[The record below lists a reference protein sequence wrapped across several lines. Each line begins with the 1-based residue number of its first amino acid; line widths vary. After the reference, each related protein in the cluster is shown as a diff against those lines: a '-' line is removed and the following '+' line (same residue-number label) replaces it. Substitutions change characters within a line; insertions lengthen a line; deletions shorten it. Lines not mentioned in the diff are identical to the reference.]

1 MSDSSPGTSDQAL
14 LTRFACPA
22 KWAGGILLTVAVLGF
37 GVVPPVARHYTQQI
51 ATDALGRSVTVDAV
65 SFNPFTL
72 AAELRGVRVLEA
84 DGSAPALAFD
94 RLKVNLELESVVRGG
109 PVLHELALD
118 GLALK
123 LVRLPQG
130 QHNWSDVVERIAA
143 QPASDSEGDALFS
156 IGNIRVSG
164 GRIDIDDRVEGLKHE
179 VTGLEIGIP
188 FVSNLPVKVDVFV
201 EPALSAAVN
210 GQAFGLSGRT
220 KPFDEA
226 RETVLELAVKDF
238 DLVPWIAYLPFE
250 PAFQLSSGRL
260 GAELELSFSQPA
272 DAPPRV
278 GLRGQAQIDQL
289 VVLDKAGQ
297 AAIALGEF
305 GVELV
310 DVQPLVGKYHFS
322 RLRLMQPEIDVVRL
336 ADGGLNLL
344 QMLPQTKQDASV
356 AKTNGKQPVKAQAK
370 GQPMA
375 APQPAAPAPV
385 DFLLASARIRDGV
398 IRLEDR
404 TVPGPFRA
412 SINEINLDLRDLAN
426 TGDMPAEIRLDYVTD
441 GGEKFSHQDTLR
453 LAPFEFAGSLSLEH
467 LQPGRYAPYLASVL
481 PGGEI
486 RGGVLNGQ
494 LRYRLTVPEGGP
506 DLEIDLESL
515 SLTDFVLGLKGN
527 KNHAVQVPSLALVD
541 ARLVLSER
549 SVKVGELAISG
560 ASLSAVR
567 LRNGQLDLMALMG
580 PQTTRPTP
588 AKAAQAGAGGDWS
601 VVVDTLA
608 IDGTS
613 VRLEDRTAGKPVV
626 LVVDGIALK
635 VDNFSTTK
643 GEALKLELDSRINR
657 RGKLGAAGTV
667 VLDPL
672 KVSMQLDARDIDL
685 LPLQPYVLEQ
695 TKIAISRGS
704 LSSKGVLDLQL
715 ARDGSPVGT
724 FKGDLGVANFAS
736 VDRLNATDFVRWRA
750 LNVSGI
756 DLKLPFALGVRDV
769 ALTDFYTRLIL
780 SEDGTL
786 NLREIRPV
794 DPAQAEA
801 DRAAEALAD
810 GVQPSDPA
818 PPVRI
823 GRIVVKGGNVAFSD
837 RFVRPNFDANLT
849 GLAGE
854 LSGLS
859 SDPGT
864 IAKLK
869 LDGKVDN
876 AAPVRIEGELN
887 PFRQDQYL
895 NIDASVK
902 DFELTGLSSYSG
914 KYVGYGIQKGKLSA
928 DLNYRIEERKLEAKN
943 RIFLDQLTFG
953 EAVDSPD
960 ALKLP
965 VQLAVSLL
973 KNGRGEIDINLPVSG
988 TMDDPEFSVFGLV
1001 VRALFNLVGKAI
1013 TSPFSLL
1020 ASVVG
1025 GGEELSQ
1032 LEFDPGLARLGEAQL
1047 DKLGVLAQALVDRPA
1062 LRLDV
1067 TGIAD
1072 PALDTEGVR
1081 RSKLLDQL
1089 RAAKLKAT
1097 LKRGEEAPSLETV
1110 EISDAEYPALLA
1122 SVYDDADIKKPRNLI
1137 GLAKRLPVEEMEALL
1152 LADIKVGEADLKAL
1166 ALRRAQLV
1174 RDWLVQDGQVAA
1186 DRVFLVSPNSEQL
1199 AAGGHRVHF
1208 SLR

>member
-14 LTRFACPA
+14 LTRFARPA

-37 GVVPPVARHYTQQI
+37 GVVPPVARHYAQQI
-51 ATDALGRSVTVDAV
+51 ASDLLGRSVTVDTV

-72 AAELRGVRVLEA
+72 AAELRGVQVLEA
-84 DGSAPALAFD
+84 DGSAPALSFA
-94 RLKVNLELESVVRGG
+94 RLKANLELESVVRGG

-118 GLALK
+118 GLVLN

-143 QPASDSEGDALFS
+143 LPGNDSEGDALFS

-164 GRIDIDDRVEGLKHE
+164 GRVDIDDRVEGLKHE
-179 VTGLEIGIP
+179 VTGLEIGVP
-188 FVSNLPVKVDVFV
+188 FVSNLPIKVDVFV

-220 KPFDEA
+220 KPFGEE
-226 RETVLELAVKDF
+226 RETVLEFAVKDF
-238 DLVPWIAYLPFE
+238 DLAPWMAYLPFE
-250 PAFQLSSGRL
+250 PAFQLTSGRL

-272 DAPPRV
+272 DAAPRV

-297 AAIALGEF
+297 PAVALGEF

-310 DVQPLVGKYHFS
+310 DVQPLAGKYHFS

-344 QMLPQTKQDASV
+344 QMLPQTKQDSTV
-356 AKTNGKQPVKAQAK
+356 AKAKGKPPVKTQAK
-370 GQPMA
+370 A
-375 APQPAAPAPV
+375 SPQPATPAPARAPI

-404 TVPGPFRA
+404 AVPGPFRA
-412 SINEINLDLRDLAN
+412 SINEINLDLRDLTN

-441 GGEKFSHQDTLR
+441 GGEKLIHQDTLR
-453 LAPFEFAGSLSLEH
+453 LEPFELAGNLSLEQV
-467 LQPGRYAPYLASVL
+467 QPGRYAPYLASVL

-494 LRYRLTVPEGGP
+494 LRYRLTLPEAGP
-506 DLEIDLESL
+506 DVEVDLESL
-515 SLTDFVLGLKGN
+515 SLSDFVLALKGN
-527 KNHAVQVPSLALVD
+527 KNPAVQVPSLALAD

-549 SVKVGELAISG
+549 SVKVGEVGISG
-560 ASLSAVR
+560 ASVSVVR
-567 LRNGQLDLMALMG
+567 QRNGQLDLMSLTGA
-580 PQTTRPTP
+580 QATRPTP
-588 AKAAQAGAGGDWS
+588 AKAGADWS
-601 VVVDTLA
+601 VVVDKLA

-613 VRLEDRTAGKPVV
+613 VKLEDRTAGKPVV
-626 LVVDGIALK
+626 LTVDGIALK

-672 KVSMQLDARDIDL
+672 KVSMRLDARDIDL

-704 LSSKGVLDLQL
+704 LTGKGALDFQL

-724 FKGDLGVANFAS
+724 FKGDFGVANFAS

-750 LNVSGI
+750 LNISGI

-780 SEDGTL
+780 SEDGAL

-801 DRAAEALAD
+801 ERAAEALAD
-810 GVQPSDPA
+810 GAQPSEPA

-837 RFVRPNFDANLT
+837 RFVRPNYDANLT

-859 SDPGT
+859 SDPDT

-928 DLNYRIEERKLEAKN
+928 DLNYRIEARKLEAKN

-1001 VRALFNLVGKAI
+1001 VRALFNLVGKAV

-1032 LEFDPGLARLGEAQL
+1032 LEFDPGLAHLGEAQV
-1047 DKLGVLAQALVDRPA
+1047 DKLSMLAQALVDRPA

-1081 RSKLLDQL
+1081 RNKLLDQL
-1089 RAAKLKAT
+1089 RTAKLKAT
-1097 LKRGEEAPSLETV
+1097 LKRGEEAPSLEAV
-1110 EISDAEYPALLA
+1110 EVSEAEYPVLLA

-1137 GLAKRLPVEEMEALL
+1137 GLAKRLPAAEMEALL
-1152 LADIKVGEADLKAL
+1152 LADIKVSEADLKAL

-1174 RDWLVQDGQVAA
+1174 RDWLVQEGQVAA
-1186 DRVFLVSPNSEQL
+1186 DRVFLVSPSGEQL
-1199 AAGGHRVHF
+1199 AAGGHLVHF

>member
-14 LTRFACPA
+14 LTRFARPA

-37 GVVPPVARHYTQQI
+37 GVVPPVARHYAQQI
-51 ATDALGRSVTVDAV
+51 ATDVLGRSVTVEAV

-72 AAELRGVRVLEA
+72 AAELRGVRVMAA
-84 DGSAPALAFD
+84 DGSTPELAFD
-94 RLKVNLELESVVRGG
+94 RLKANLELESVVRGG

-118 GLALK
+118 GLALS

-130 QHNWSDVVERIAA
+130 EHNWRDVIERIAA
-143 QPASDSEGDALFS
+143 QPASDSDSDALFS

-210 GQAFGLSGRT
+210 GQVFGLSGRT
-220 KPFDEA
+220 KPFDET

-238 DLVPWIAYLPFE
+238 DLVPWMAYLPFE
-250 PAFQLSSGRL
+250 PAFQLTSGRL

-272 DAPPRV
+272 DAAPRV
-278 GLRGQAQIDQL
+278 GLRGQAQIEQL

-297 AAIALGEF
+297 AAVALGEF

-310 DVQPLVGKYHFS
+310 DVQPLAGKYHFS

-344 QMLPQTKQDASV
+344 QMLPQTKQDSTV
-356 AKTNGKQPVKAQAK
+356 AKANGKPPVKTPAK
-370 GQPMA
+370 A
-375 APQPAAPAPV
+375 SPQPATSPPASAPI

-398 IRLEDR
+398 IRLEDQ

-412 SINEINLDLRDLAN
+412 SINEINLDLRDLTN

-441 GGEKFSHQDTLR
+441 GGEKFSHQDALR
-453 LAPFEFAGSLSLEH
+453 LAPFELAGNLSLEQV
-467 LQPGRYAPYLASVL
+467 QPGRYAPYLASVL

-494 LRYRLTVPEGGP
+494 LRYRLMLPEAGP
-506 DLEIDLESL
+506 DVEIDLESL
-515 SLTDFVLGLKGN
+515 NLTDFALGLKGN
-527 KNHAVQVPSLALVD
+527 KNPAVQVPRLVLAD

-549 SVKVGELAISG
+549 SVKVGEVGISG

-567 LRNGQLDLMALMG
+567 QRNGQLDLMSLTG
-580 PQTTRPTP
+580 PQATRPTS
-588 AKAAQAGAGGDWS
+588 AKAAQTDADWS

-613 VRLEDRTAGKPVV
+613 VKLEDRTAGKPVV
-626 LVVDGIALK
+626 LTVDGIALK

-643 GEALKLELDSRINR
+643 GAALKLELDSRINR
-657 RGKLGAAGTV
+657 RGKLGATGTV

-672 KVSMQLDARDIDL
+672 KVAMRLDARDIDL

-704 LSSKGVLDLQL
+704 LSSKGVLDFQL
-715 ARDGSPVGT
+715 ARDGSPVGV

-750 LNVSGI
+750 LNISGI

-801 DRAAEALAD
+801 ERAAEALAD
-810 GVQPSDPA
+810 GAQPSEPA

-837 RFVRPNFDANLT
+837 RFVRPNYDANLT

-953 EAVDSPD
+953 DAVDSPD

-1032 LEFDPGLARLGEAQL
+1032 LEFDPGLARLGDAQV
-1047 DKLGVLAQALVDRPA
+1047 DKLSMLAQALVDRPA

-1081 RSKLLDQL
+1081 RNKLLDQL
-1089 RAAKLKAT
+1089 RTAKLKAT
-1097 LKRGEEAPSLETV
+1097 LKRGEEAPSLEAV
-1110 EISDAEYPALLA
+1110 EVSEAEYPVLLA

-1137 GLAKRLPVEEMEALL
+1137 GLAKRLPAEEMEALL
-1152 LADIKVGEADLKAL
+1152 LADITVGEADLKAL

-1174 RDWLVQDGQVAA
+1174 RDWLVQEGQVAA
-1186 DRVFLVSPNSEQL
+1186 DRVFLVSPSGEQL
-1199 AAGGHRVHF
+1199 AAGGHLVHF

>member
-1 MSDSSPGTSDQAL
+1 MSDSSPGTGDQAP
-14 LTRFACPA
+14 LTRFARPA
-22 KWAGGILLTVAVLGF
+22 KWAGGILLTIAVLGF
-37 GVVPPVARHYTQQI
+37 GVVPPVARHYAQQI
-51 ATDALGRSVTVDAV
+51 ASDLLGRSVTVDTV

-72 AAELRGVRVLEA
+72 AAELRGVRVMEA
-84 DGSAPALAFD
+84 DDSAPALSFA

-118 GLALK
+118 GLVLN

-143 QPASDSEGDALFS
+143 LPGNDSEGDALFS

-164 GRIDIDDRVEGLKHE
+164 GRVDIDDRVEGLKHE
-179 VTGLEIGIP
+179 VTGLEIGVP

-220 KPFDEA
+220 KPFGEE
-226 RETVLELAVKDF
+226 RETVLEFAVKDF
-238 DLVPWIAYLPFE
+238 DLAPWMAYLPFE
-250 PAFQLSSGRL
+250 PAFQLTSGRL

-272 DAPPRV
+272 DAAPRV
-278 GLRGQAQIDQL
+278 GLRGQAQIEQL
-289 VVLDKAGQ
+289 VMLDKAGQ
-297 AAIALGEF
+297 AAVALGEF

-310 DVQPLVGKYHFS
+310 DVQPLAGKYHFT

-344 QMLPQTKQDASV
+344 QMLPQTKQDAAV
-356 AKTNGKQPVKAQAK
+356 AKAKGKPPVKAQAK
-370 GQPMA
+370 A
-375 APQPAAPAPV
+375 SPQPATPAPARAPI

-404 TVPGPFRA
+404 AVPGPFRA
-412 SINEINLDLRDLAN
+412 SINEINLDLRDLTN

-441 GGEKFSHQDTLR
+441 GGERLSHQDALR
-453 LAPFEFAGSLSLEH
+453 LEPFELAGNLSLEQV
-467 LQPGRYAPYLASVL
+467 QPGRYAPYLASML

-494 LRYRLTVPEGGP
+494 LRYRLTLAEAGP
-506 DLEIDLESL
+506 DVEIDLESL
-515 SLTDFVLGLKGN
+515 NLTDFTLGLKGARSN
-527 KNHAVQVPSLALVD
+527 AIQVPKLVIAD

-549 SVKVGELAISG
+549 SVKVGEVGISG
-560 ASLSAVR
+560 ASVSAVR
-567 LRNGQLDLMALMG
+567 LRNGQLDLVSLMG
-580 PQTTRPTP
+580 PQSARSTP
-588 AKAAQAGAGGDWS
+588 AKAAQTGQEADWS

-626 LVVDGIALK
+626 LAVDGIALK

-672 KVSMQLDARDIDL
+672 KVSMQLDASDIDL

-704 LSSKGVLDLQL
+704 LSSKGALELQL
-715 ARDGSPVGT
+715 ARDGSPVGA

-750 LNVSGI
+750 LSISGI
-756 DLKLPFALGVRDV
+756 DLQLPFALGVRDV

-780 SEDGTL
+780 SEDGAL
-786 NLREIRPV
+786 NLREIRPA

-801 DRAAEALAD
+801 ERAAEALTD
-810 GVQPSDPA
+810 GAQLSES

-823 GRIVVKGGNVAFSD
+823 GRIVLKGGNVAFSD
-837 RFVRPNFDANLT
+837 RFVRPNYDANLT

-859 SDPGT
+859 SDPGS

-876 AAPVRIEGELN
+876 AAAVRIEGELN

-953 EAVDSPD
+953 DAVDSPD

-1020 ASVVG
+1020 ASGVG

-1032 LEFDPGLARLGEAQL
+1032 LEFDPGLAHLGEAQV
-1047 DKLGVLAQALVDRPA
+1047 DKLSMLAQALVDRPA

-1081 RSKLLDQL
+1081 RNKLLDQL
-1089 RAAKLKAT
+1089 RTAKLKAT
-1097 LKRGEEAPSLETV
+1097 LKRGEEAPSLEAV
-1110 EISDAEYPALLA
+1110 EVSEAEYPVLLA

-1137 GLAKRLPVEEMEALL
+1137 GLAKRLPAAEMEALL
-1152 LADIKVGEADLKAL
+1152 LADIKVSEADLKAL

-1174 RDWLVQDGQVAA
+1174 RDWLVQEGQVAA

-1199 AAGGHRVHF
+1199 ADGGHRVHF